1 MRLAN
6 AVLRRMLAATLV
18 LVALTVSESAAQTPT
33 LTPQELARLW
43 DAEHVSPPESPLVDH
58 AEVVRRLDAFVKRS
72 PDLFSMERI
81 GESIEGR
88 SINYVRVGTGPTGVL
103 LWSQMHGDESTAT
116 SALFDLF
123 EYLTRHKEDPIVRG
137 ILSRLTLHV
146 VPMLN
151 PDGAERFQ
159 RRNAQSID
167 VNRDALRLQTP
178 EGRALKAL
186 RDRVNPKVGFNLHN
200 QNWRTSV
207 GNPPKPASISLLS
220 VAYDEARSENAGRKL
235 TKQICAVIR
244 DALEPFASGQI
255 GRYDDEFEV
264 RAFGDN
270 ITLWGTP
277 VVLIETGPW
286 PSQEPEPALVRLN
299 FIAIVSSLQAL
310 ATGSVERADEGRYD
324 SLPMNESKMF
334 YVLVRNVT
342 LISGAGVPPFVADI
356 GIVANRRVQIVDGR
370 RQIQFA
376 LNIDDLGDLRTMA
389 GLRTIDGTGMTAVPI
404 TDDKLAAGQVVDLPE
419 WKTTTPATIAVG
431 QAARIAILKPAAE
444 PGKFVV
450 ETILR

>member
-1 MRLAN
+1 MAAA
-6 AVLRRMLAATLV
+6 AVVLAAL
-18 LVALTVSESAAQTPT
+18 ASGESAAQTPV
-33 LTPQELARLW
+33 LTPQELARIW

-58 AEVVRRLDAFVKRS
+58 AEVVRRLEAFVKRS

-81 GESIEGR
+81 AESIEGR
-88 SINYVRVGTGPTGVL
+88 SINYVRLGTGPTGVL

-123 EYLTRHKEDPIVRG
+123 EYLTRHKEDAAVRG

-186 RDRVNPKVGFNLHN
+186 RDRVNPTVGFNLHN
-200 QNWRTSV
+200 QSWRTSV
-207 GNPPKPASISLLS
+207 GSPPKPASISLLS

-286 PSQEPEPALVRLN
+286 PSQEPDPALVRLN

-310 ATGSVERADEGRYD
+310 ATGSVERADGERYD

-356 GIVANRRVQIVDGR
+356 GIVANRRVQILDGR
-370 RQIQFA
+370 RQIHLA
-376 LNIDDLGDLRTMA
+376 LNIDDLGDLRTTA
-389 GLRTIDGTGMTAVPI
+389 GLRTIDATGMTAVPI
-404 TDDKLAAGQVVDLPE
+404 ADDKVAVGQVVDLPE
-419 WKTTTPATIAVG
+419 WKTTMPTTIAVG